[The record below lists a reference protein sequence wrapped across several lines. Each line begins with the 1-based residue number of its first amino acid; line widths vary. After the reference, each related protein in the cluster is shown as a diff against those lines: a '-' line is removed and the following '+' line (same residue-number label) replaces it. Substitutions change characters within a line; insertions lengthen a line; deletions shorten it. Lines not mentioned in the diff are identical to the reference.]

1 MAAGTTRAVFALL
14 LVLAAVA
21 QATLLPVIVPVAVV
35 PNLVLVLVLVRTARR
50 GVVDGLLWIVLAGLV
65 LDTLALD
72 PLGTNGLA
80 LMPVVLVGGLGQR
93 RWFITGPAFPML
105 LAISAT
111 FASALTL
118 VAVRAFAGEGMAP
131 LAAVLR
137 MTALQSLLN
146 AVLVPPLYA
155 LVGLLAR
162 AEPERAP

>member
-80 LMPVVLVGGLGQR
+80 LVPVVLVGGLGQR

-137 MTALQSLLN
+137 ITALQSLLN
-146 AVLVPPLYA
+146 ALLVPPLYG
-155 LVGLLAR
+155 LVGWLAR

>member
-80 LMPVVLVGGLGQR
+80 LVPVVLVGGLGQR

-131 LAAVLR
+131 LVAVLR
-137 MTALQSLLN
+137 ITALQSLLN
-146 AVLVPPLYA
+146 ALLVPPLY
-155 LVGLLAR
+155 GLLGWLAR

>member
-1 MAAGTTRAVFALL
+1 MFALL

-80 LMPVVLVGGLGQR
+80 LVPVVLVGGLGQR

-137 MTALQSLLN
+137 ITALQSLLN
-146 AVLVPPLYA
+146 ALLVPPLYG
-155 LVGLLAR
+155 LVGWLAR